1 MLSVLI
7 LYYKICCNI
16 YIYILLYFL
25 LELPTY
31 QSVDQEFKRI
41 VFGWLHLIIVPEIP
55 SISTI
60 WLLEPMS
67 SGARSSKAS

>member
-1 MLSVLI
+1 MIFAISTILCCQF
-7 LYYKICCNI
+7 LYYTTKYVVI

-41 VFGWLHLIIVPEIP
+41 VFGWLHLIIVLEIP
-55 SISTI
+55 SISTN
-60 WLLEPMS
+60 LV
-67 SGARSSKAS
+67 A